1 MSYTSTR
8 LDDYYRM
15 MSGDIV
21 ALQYRVV
28 EATAAG
34 AAGAAIDLSAFT
46 AIAIKVFALGADGR
60 PSGAAL
66 ITDALAADITLVSGG
81 TTGLFQQA
89 LALGDT
95 ASLSGAYWV
104 QVKLTDAAAK
114 VRTCKPF
121 ILHIDSDL
129 ITA

>member
-8 LDDYYRM
+8 LDNYHRIK
-15 MSGDIV
+15 SGDIV
-21 ALQYRVV
+21 TLQYRVT
-28 EATAAG
+28 EGLSG
-34 AAGAAIDLSAFT
+34 AVINLSAFT

-66 ITDALAADITLVSGG
+66 ITDALAADVTLVSGG

-89 LALGDT
+89 LALADT
-95 ASLSGAYWV
+95 AGLAGSYWV
-104 QVKLTDAAAK
+104 QVKLTNASSQ

-121 ILHIDSDL
+121 ILVIDADL